1 MKSGDLLAKN
11 KDKNRLSEEEKLELL
26 EFIHRWEVIAFII
39 LSVVSSPILAQFIE
53 LRFDRI
59 APTKPEHSVLI
70 AIIFLSLMA
79 ILAIVSL
86 IITGIEKII
95 SKHK

>member
-1 MKSGDLLAKN
+1 MAKKN
-11 KDKNRLSEEEKLELL
+11 GKNRLTDEEKLELL

-39 LSVVSSPILAQFIE
+39 LSCVSSPILAQFVE

-59 APTKPEHSVLI
+59 EPTKTEHYVLI
-70 AIIFLSLMA
+70 AVIFLSLMA

-95 SKHK
+95 SKRK